1 MRILD
6 FFLTATTESLAAT
19 AKMSAQD
26 TVLGHKFSNWDLMV
40 SITLNPLRELLL
52 GPAVCSPVK
61 VALSFRRTDASQP
74 CYKILLK
81 LVNSFVL
88 KNPTIYL
95 TIWKMLKLLS
105 ILVYKIYI
113 MAWQR
118 TWLMSYQPYNK

>member
-1 MRILD
+1 MWIWD
-6 FFLTATTESLAAT
+6 FFLTATTESLATT

-26 TVLGHKFSNWDLMV
+26 TILGHKFSNWDLMV

-52 GPAVCSPVK
+52 GPAVFSPVK
-61 VALSFRRTDASQP
+61 VALSSRRTDASQP

-95 TIWKMLKLLS
+95 TIWKVLKLLS

-113 MAWQR
+113 MTWQR
-118 TWLMSYQPYNK
+118 TWLMSHQPYNK